1 MRIPSYTHLF
11 KKDLKL
17 MGRRR
22 MDMDAIHSII
32 DLILLGE
39 PLPAHCKEHGLS
51 GNLEG
56 LMDCHVKGGLVLI
69 YEIKDDENLV
79 VFHRLGTHSDLF

>member
-1 MRIPSYTHLF
+1 MRTPSYTHQF

-17 MGRRR
+17 MKRRR
-22 MDMDAIHSII
+22 MDMDV
-32 DLILLGE
+32 LGE

-51 GNLEG
+51 GDYEG
-56 LMDCHVKGGLVLI
+56 LTDCHIKGGLVLI

-79 VFHRLGTHSDLF
+79 VFHHLGTHSDLF